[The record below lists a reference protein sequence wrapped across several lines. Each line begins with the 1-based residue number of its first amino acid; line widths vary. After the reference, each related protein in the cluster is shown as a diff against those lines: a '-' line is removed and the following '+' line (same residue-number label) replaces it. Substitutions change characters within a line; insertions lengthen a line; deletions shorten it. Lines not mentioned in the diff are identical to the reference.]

1 MAPEMVTKD
10 GHTEAVDWWS
20 LGVAIFM
27 MVRAQFT
34 VLGVAVCALHN
45 CSFLCFT
52 LHNSLTGPSDTAVN
66 DTLLFGGSI

>member
-34 VLGVAVCALHN
+34 VLGVAMLR
-45 CSFLCFT
+45 FT
-52 LHNSLTGPSDTAVN
+52 IVVMRSL
-66 DTLLFGGSI
+66 